1 MKKVLIAT
9 LSTAMVFGM
18 VGCAGAPEGNGAE
31 NTTDTSIMLTEEN
44 VDKPLTGG
52 QDIIG
57 EDPAGATDIISSEN
71 PSENPAALP
80 SDTLDDQTNAVP
92 GTWQTNT
99 LNPTEN
105 GGMEPL
111 YYVQFTSSE
120 IKYGKMKDGEFV
132 EDHSDKISHLEKTVD
147 GKYLV
152 QAETKSG
159 QKYTFKTS
167 ESDANTLEY
176 YGTWTEAEYAANYSA
191 TGSLTKAGSEAK
203 G

>member
-31 NTTDTSIMLTEEN
+31 NTADTSIMLTEEN

-71 PSENPAALP
+71 PSENAAALP
-80 SDTLDDQTNAVP
+80 SDTQDDQTNAVP

-167 ESDANTLEY
+167 ESDVNTLEY
-176 YGTWTEAEYAANYSA
+176 YGTWTETEYAANYSA